1 MSSSVSRSAFPSS
14 VSTDAPVRPDVAA
27 FLQGAHGAALK
38 PAGLDALRD
47 GYAASKSV
55 TEVPVGPLVVLR
67 ELAIPGPA
75 GPIPATLFDARA
87 ERAAGPLLVFFH
99 GGGFV
104 MGSVRTHASLCAE
117 LARALDLPVLS
128 VDYRLAPEHPWPAAP
143 DDAEAA
149 ARWAAG
155 SPAELGREVRA
166 LVLDGDSA
174 GGNLAIVAAMQLRD
188 RPAAV
193 PAIAQLLFYPL
204 ADPGRATRSLER
216 FGDGYLLTRGSL
228 AFSAKAYR
236 ADPAD
241 RRAAPMRGA
250 LAGMPP
256 AVVMTAGVDPIRDE
270 GRAYA
275 AALVEAG
282 VPVAFREAAGN
293 IHGFAT
299 LRRAIGSSAGD
310 VAQALAALRALI
322 AEVPAG

>member
-1 MSSSVSRSAFPSS
+1 MI
-14 VSTDAPVRPDVAA
+14 RPDVAA
-27 FLQGAHGAALK
+27 FLGGLHGAALQ

-55 TEVPVGPLVVLR
+55 TELPVGTLAVLR
-67 ELAIPGPA
+67 EVAIPGPA
-75 GPIPATLFDARA
+75 GPIRACLFDSRA
-87 ERAAGPLLVFFH
+87 ERAPGPLLMFFH

-104 MGSVRTHASLCAE
+104 MGSVQTHASLCAE
-117 LARALDLPVLS
+117 LARTLDLPVLS

-166 LVLDGDSA
+166 LLFAGDSA
-174 GGNLAIVAAMQLRD
+174 GGNLAIVTAMQLRD

-193 PAIAQLLFYPL
+193 PAILQLLFYPL
-204 ADPGRATRSLER
+204 ADPGRVTASLDR

-228 AFSAKAYR
+228 AFSANAYR

-241 RRAAPMRGA
+241 MRAAPMRGD

-256 AVVMTAGVDPIRDE
+256 AVVMTAGADPIRDE

-299 LRRAIGSSAGD
+299 LRQAIGSSAGD
-310 VAQALAALRALI
+310 VAQALAAARALI
-322 AEVPAG
+322 ECPPTT